1 MYKLKFYIPLIIAV
15 AMLLAVSLPL
25 LGLPYCYSETRL
37 LGDSI
42 FYMKNHGIGLVFNY
56 ESVELPDFF
65 SLIYSLLAMLTTN
78 QVALHLCAMVFP
90 ALAIYVAFQF
100 GKFFF
105 SIQGG
110 VIAAAIMTAQNVFI
124 AQSGLVLPTMM
135 LNACILGGFYLFFRE
150 KYKGCTALMCM
161 ATLTDITGLVA
172 ATFLLISYFRIKYKE
187 WRMNDNLLMAL
198 PLALWFAYQAISLSI
213 CGKFSMRHCD
223 FSFANFAHNAW
234 FIFIAQHRWAM
245 TAVLIAVLAVNT
257 VNKNMLYFVKEMAW
271 KGATLFGLLYL
282 TNSILSADE
291 GYNLVPISL
300 MAVYT
305 GCAISTL
312 HTSYYSKYIVAC
324 AVMAAAALGVADR
337 SSVSDAYVNYK
348 SKVKVD
354 VKTVE
359 LLTDRAKSYE
369 PILCDQYFAKY
380 ISNSDYGYISRPSML
395 QCSAPDDVI
404 QPQWLIYSNF
414 TPDAHILLLR
424 EYETYEKK
432 HTIYIG
438 ECLNE
443 IYCQKG
449 GE

>member
-15 AMLLAVSLPL
+15 AMLAAVSLPL

-42 FYMKNHGIGLVFNY
+42 FYMKNHGIGLVFNG

-65 SLIYSLLAMLTTN
+65 SLIYSLLAMITTN
-78 QVALHLCAMVFP
+78 QIALHIFALVFP
-90 ALAIYVAFQF
+90 AAAIYVAFQF

-110 VIAAAIMTAQNVFI
+110 VIAAAIMTAQNIFI

-135 LNACILGGFYLFFRE
+135 LNACILGGVFLYFRE
-150 KYKGCTALMCM
+150 KYKSCTVLMCM
-161 ATLTDITGLVA
+161 AALTDITGLIVSGY
-172 ATFLLISYFRIKYKE
+172 LLISYFRIKYRE
-187 WRMNDNLLMAL
+187 WNVNSNILMAM
-198 PLALWFAYQAISLSI
+198 PVALWFVYQAVSLGI

-245 TAVLIAVLAVNT
+245 TAVLLAVLAVNT

-271 KGATLFGLLYL
+271 KGAAIFGLLYV
-282 TNSILSADE
+282 TNSILSPEDS
-291 GYNLVPISL
+291 YSLIPISL

-324 AVMAAAALGVADR
+324 AVMAAAALGVTDR
-337 SSVSDAYVNYK
+337 SSVTDAYVNYK

-354 VKTVE
+354 MKTVN
-359 LLTDRAKSYE
+359 LVASRAKNYE
-369 PILCDQYFAKY
+369 PILCDKYFTKY
-380 ISNSDYGYISRPSML
+380 ISNSDYGYIESPYTL
-395 QCSAPDDVI
+395 QPASPEDVI
-404 QPQWLIYSNF
+404 QPQWLIYTSF
-414 TPDAHILLLR
+414 EPDSHILLLR

-443 IYCQKG
+443 IFCLK
-449 GE
+449 

>member
-15 AMLLAVSLPL
+15 AMLLAVSLPMV
-25 LGLPYCYSETRL
+25 GLPYCYSETRL

-42 FYMKNHGIGLVFNY
+42 FYMKNHGIGLVFNG

-65 SLIYSLLAMLTTN
+65 SLIYSLLAMITTN
-78 QVALHLCAMVFP
+78 QVALHLCALIFP
-90 ALAIYVAFQF
+90 AATIYVAFQF

-110 VIAAAIMTAQNVFI
+110 VIAAAIMTVQNVFI

-135 LNACILGGFYLFFRE
+135 LNACILGGIYLYFRE
-150 KYKGCTALMCM
+150 KYKSCTALMCV
-161 ATLTDITGLVA
+161 AAITDITGLVA
-172 ATFLLISYFRIKYKE
+172 ATLLLISYFRIKYKE

-198 PLALWFAYQAISLSI
+198 PIALWFVYQAISLGI

-245 TAVLIAVLAVNT
+245 TAVLLAVLAVNT

-271 KGATLFGLLYL
+271 KGAAMFGLLYL

-291 GYNLVPISL
+291 GYCLVPISL

-324 AVMAAAALGVADR
+324 AVMAAAALGVTDR
-337 SSVSDAYVNYK
+337 SSVTDAYVNYK

-354 VKTVE
+354 MKTVE
-359 LLTDRAKSYE
+359 LVSSSAKSYE
-369 PILCDQYFAKY
+369 PILCDKYFSKY
-380 ISNSDYGYISRPSML
+380 ISNSDYGYISRSSLL
-395 QCSAPDDVI
+395 QCSTPDDAM
-404 QPQWLIYSNF
+404 QPQWLIYTNF
-414 TPDAHILLLR
+414 VADAHILLLR

-438 ECLNE
+438 DCLNE
-443 IYCQKG
+443 IYCKTAVK
-449 GE
+449 

>member
-1 MYKLKFYIPLIIAV
+1 MYKQKFYIPLVIAV
-15 AMLLAVSLPL
+15 AMLLAVSLSL

-42 FYMKNHGIGLVFNY
+42 FYMKNHGIGLVFNGD
-56 ESVELPDFF
+56 SVELPDFF
-65 SLIYSLLAMLTTN
+65 SLIYSLLAMITTN
-78 QVALHLCAMVFP
+78 QIALHLFAMVFP

-100 GKFFF
+100 GKYFF

-110 VIAAAIMTAQNVFI
+110 VIAASIMTVQNVFI

-135 LNACILGGFYLFFRE
+135 LTSCILGGIYLFFRE
-150 KYKGCTALMCM
+150 QYKGCTVLMCA
-161 ATLTDITGLVA
+161 ATLTDITGLIV
-172 ATFLLISYFRIKYKE
+172 ATFLLIAYFRIKYKE
-187 WRMNDNLLMAL
+187 WNAKSNFMMAL
-198 PLALWFAYQAISLSI
+198 PIALWFFYQALSLGI

-245 TAVLIAVLAVNT
+245 TAVLLAVLAVNT
-257 VNKNMLYFVKEMAW
+257 ANKNMLYFVKEMAW
-271 KGATLFGLLYL
+271 KGAAIFALLYI
-282 TNSILSADE
+282 TNSILSSE
-291 GYNLVPISL
+291 ESYCLMPISL

-312 HTSYYSKYIVAC
+312 HTSYHSKYIVAC

-337 SSVSDAYVNYK
+337 SSVTDAYVNYK

-354 VKTVE
+354 QKTVA
-359 LLTDRAKSYE
+359 LLSTRAKSYE
-369 PILCDQYFAKY
+369 PILCDRYFTKY
-380 ISNSDYGYISRPSML
+380 ISSRDYGYLDDNVMPLHSFM
-395 QCSAPDDVI
+395 PDEKL
-404 QPQWLIYSNF
+404 QPQWLIYTNF
-414 TPDAHILLLR
+414 ESDAHIQLLR
-424 EYETYEKK
+424 EYDTYEKK

-443 IYCQKG
+443 IFCLK
-449 GE
+449 